1 MSGFPESAVR
11 TRCNLSQQSSD
22 AGLTKSNRVSA
33 IPPEPACTLDDE
45 DGCTSDGASTE
56 ESFFSLTGCNEAEW
70 LHLVVLLAGRSI
82 CAA

>member
-11 TRCNLSQQSSD
+11 TRCDLGRHSSD

-56 ESFFSLTGCNEAEW
+56 ESFSSLTGCNEAER
-70 LHLVVLLAGRSI
+70 LRLDVLLTGGSI